1 MPDLDLKRGEAK
13 TITLTVTDPDNDDAP
28 IDVSAATLTFN
39 LRPHIGSS
47 ISCFQ
52 KDNAAFDKS
61 QGTLGI
67 VRFDVSSTDTNR
79 VGTFY
84 GELKIQFSTSNIDKS
99 KTFEIKFSEAI
110 TA

>member
-13 TITLTVTDPDNDDAP
+13 TVTLTVTDPDDDDAP
-28 IDVSAATLTFN
+28 IDVSSATLTFN
-39 LRPHIGSS
+39 LRPRIGSS

-52 KDNAAFDKS
+52 KDDGVFDKA
-61 QGTLGI
+61 QGASGV
-67 VRFDVSSTDTNR
+67 VRFDVSATETNR
-79 VGTFY
+79 LGLFY
-84 GELKIQFSTSNIDKS
+84 GELKIQFSSSNIDKS